1 MAGDNNLTG
10 PTGLTARLKQTY
22 YDVYICPLYWVNIS
36 CSENPQLDRSVD
48 IDLQKQDNTM

>member
-22 YDVYICPLYWVNIS
+22 YDVYICPLYWVKS